1 MGHDRQNW
9 VKSPL
14 TTMQLSVVQDRQ
26 LSFQWTIHFESD
38 FEKRQ
43 KSLNYRPSKKTKTY
57 FAEKRFESDQML
69 ELISKFIHLL
79 LYPVRS
85 VSHLDTILKG
95 SLNRKKSLCSS
106 LTRFTDSKILF
117 LTRLTWQ
124 SGSASYTTV
133 FGSSCSL
140 ANHF

>member
-1 MGHDRQNW
+1 MTVRI
-9 VKSPL
+9 VKRPL
-14 TTMQLSVVQDRQ
+14 TTMQLTVVQDRQ

-69 ELISKFIHLL
+69 ELISKFIHLS

-85 VSHLDTILKG
+85 VLHLDKILEG
-95 SLNRKKSLCSS
+95 SLNLN
-106 LTRFTDSKILF
+106 KIAVF
-117 LTRLTWQ
+117 LVDPLY
-124 SGSASYTTV
+124 G
-133 FGSSCSL
+133 
-140 ANHF
+140 

>member
-1 MGHDRQNW
+1 MTVRI
-9 VKSPL
+9 VKRPL
-14 TTMQLSVVQDRQ
+14 TTMQLTVVQDRQ

-69 ELISKFIHLL
+69 ELISKFIHLS

-85 VSHLDTILKG
+85 VLHLDTILKG

-106 LTRFTDSKILF
+106 LTHFTDSKILF